1 MSINLSLYLGYYDL
15 IKQNRTISY
24 YATSN
29 IDPTRCGFT
38 ESVKVLIDENLNE
51 LFNIT
56 TKSEV
61 VLEESFFLHVNST
74 CCSKPIKFSIYAK
87 RSDESI
93 NPYKALF
100 VFFLLILEIYV
111 GFLYQFIF
119 CRIPRENVYD
129 ELYGGDVKG
138 YEFVVMTF
146 DVIIQIA
153 NI

>member
-1 MSINLSLYLGYYDL
+1 M

-24 YATSN
+24 YATS
-29 IDPTRCGFT
+29 IELTRCGFT

-56 TKSEV
+56 IKFEV
-61 VLEESFFLHVNST
+61 VLEESFFLHVIST

-100 VFFLLILEIYV
+100 VFFLLILGIYV
-111 GFLYQFIF
+111 GYIQFLFF
-119 CRIPRENVYD
+119 RIPRESLYD

>member
-24 YATSN
+24 YATS
-29 IDPTRCGFT
+29 IDLTRCGFT

-100 VFFLLILEIYV
+100 VFFLLFLGIYV
-111 GFLYQFIF
+111 GYIQFLFF
-119 CRIPRENVYD
+119 RIPRESLYD
-129 ELYGGDVKG
+129 ELYVR
-138 YEFVVMTF
+138 YNE
-146 DVIIQIA
+146 
-153 NI
+153 